1 MGYKEAF
8 NHIKDCGALIEI
20 DEDLRRKIQ
29 KELLEMY
36 GDILRAC
43 QKYSIVPFLGGGSAL
58 GAIRHKGFIPWDDD
72 LDINMTREDYL
83 IFQSVF
89 EKELSDKYILN
100 APNYSLDAISR
111 FPRIMKRGTKYVEIG
126 ATNDERL
133 QCLAI
138 DVFLIDAIPENGL
151 YRKIKGCYCNALEF
165 IAGRVSSFQNRS
177 ATSTALLKA
186 AGMKWYLLDRIVGFL
201 FSYRKYSAWNDKVDR
216 AVLYDGKS
224 RLCGFPTG
232 RKHYFG
238 EIHEREKLFPEVY
251 VGFENIQAP
260 VFKGYDYYL
269 TMLYGQYM
277 QIPPVEKREKHF
289 VERVEL

>member
-36 GDILRAC
+36 GDILRVC

-100 APNYSLDAISR
+100 ASNYSLDAISR

-186 AGMKWYLLDRIVGFL
+186 AGMKWYLLDKIEAPKVL
-201 FSYRKYSAWNDKVDR
+201 DFSRVSA
-216 AVLYDGKS
+216 L
-224 RLCGFPTG
+224 LC
-232 RKHYFG
+232 H
-238 EIHEREKLFPEVY
+238 
-251 VGFENIQAP
+251 
-260 VFKGYDYYL
+260 
-269 TMLYGQYM
+269 
-277 QIPPVEKREKHF
+277 
-289 VERVEL
+289 